1 MGSAVLRTASLRLL
15 MPSTLEEIAAES
27 GIPKPIHAA
36 VARLAIEAVHETP
49 NTTSTDNKST
59 PKAPTVVSV
68 SE

>member
-1 MGSAVLRTASLRLL
+1 